1 MRAKNHS
8 SKTSS
13 LNCEYNEYVAG
24 SKLNGVDNK
33 LDFQPSQIKEAFWR
47 FLKPSSSLSSF
58 TNLSSEFFKDAYKE
72 HLGIWNGFTEGNPK
86 KNGFEEFDNA
96 FKSIIN
102 NTVDEPVPVNPEGHL
117 ANGAHRLA
125 AALYRQRLINI
136 RNTNSKENYTIEA
149 DYKVFLKKG
158 LHRHIMKRT
167 ALEYAKLKTNTHVVC
182 LFPIAHT
189 RMEEVMNIIE
199 KHIKNMNEVEGDSG
213 QKIVIKSL
221 SPLRCKNACHEKPTG
236 GRVTQFLNVDIAT
249 ENIISDITKNIS
261 ETYISMTNTKKS
273 SLSTVNVK
281 ELYLFAGFSVLLIV
295 TLYIICYLVFFL
307 LYVFFAKRRPPSE
320 YITHMGAIFLMI
332 IVYLFWAII
341 VCIIRSGGGIRMM
354 FCMF

>member
-1 MRAKNHS
+1 MSVFSRFITFFNNVIVGHEK
-8 SKTSS
+8 
-13 LNCEYNEYVAG
+13 
-24 SKLNGVDNK
+24 
-33 LDFQPSQIKEAFWR
+33 KEEEN
-47 FLKPSSSLSSF
+47 
-58 TNLSSEFFKDAYKE
+58 NLEKA
-72 HLGIWNGFTEGNPK
+72 
-86 KNGFEEFDNA
+86 
-96 FKSIIN
+96 
-102 NTVDEPVPVNPEGHL
+102 L
-117 ANGAHRLA
+117 A
-125 AALYRQRLINI
+125 
-136 RNTNSKENYTIEA
+136 TIESTNVMEA
-149 DYKVFLKKG
+149 VNATLTNEISNYENSTIQTITSEQTIEVDCGSYRLTDWHLKERGKQYTWYGEEIPYSGCIQFGCCYDIDQKTDIKLLSNNEITKVNHEEMYTTITQTL
-158 LHRHIMKRT
+158 RS
-167 ALEYAKLKTNTHVVC
+167 EVESVVGSDDQS
-182 LFPIAHT
+182 LRVLDIAMNET
-189 RMEEVMNIIE
+189 KNYSMNIIE

-273 SLSTVNVK
+273 SVSTVNVK

-341 VCIIRSGGGIRMM
+341 VCIIRSGGGLRMM